1 MILLFTNLFNIFHL
15 IITPFIFHQVSKKYV
30 LFVLISTVATGI
42 SVIGRYMAGSNYYM
56 CLFMTF
62 IVAICHI
69 PIITAPYGL
78 LKLFPDSKKGYA
90 ASTPLF
96 VPTLGINF
104 CILYGREYI
113 LGK

>member
-1 MILLFTNLFNIFHL
+1 
-15 IITPFIFHQVSKKYV
+15 
-30 LFVLISTVATGI
+30 
-42 SVIGRYMAGSNYYM
+42 
-56 CLFMTF
+56 MTF